1 MFLKKYNT
9 GFFKNNVSAD
19 SYFISSCSLNFSLI
33 LISAFCSAVMLA
45 LMRLLGF
52 FLTRLTL
59 AFFLPGSMMSWRLRY
74 PVNTGLCKMSFL
86 IYKKDLICQ
95 CCTMT
100 LKALT
105 FSVVESFMGSL
116 PFNFVSQHFRGRLF
130 MLSNIGFNVFTVQQ
144 HPIKKL
150 FLQFIVEIL
159 IARLSPIKK

>member
-59 AFFLPGSMMSWRLRY
+59 AFFLPGSMMSWRL
-74 PVNTGLCKMSFL
+74 CKMSFL

-130 MLSNIGFNVFTVQQ
+130 MLSNIGFYVFTVQQ
-144 HPIKKL
+144 HPIKNSSFTLMLK
-150 FLQFIVEIL
+150 
-159 IARLSPIKK
+159 S